1 VAKRLDS
8 PYEPGRR
15 SASWIKVKNHAAQDV
30 VVGGYTPGEGGR
42 ARSLGALCVGV
53 QEDGRLK
60 YAGKVGTGFTQHT
73 LGTVLSELHSLER
86 EDSPFDGRQPP
97 RGTRFVEPRLV
108 ARVEFREWTRAGT
121 LRAPAFKGLR
131 DDVDPAEVVRET

>member
-1 VAKRLDS
+1 
-8 PYEPGRR
+8 
-15 SASWIKVKNHAAQDV
+15 VKNHATQDV
-30 VVGGYTPGEGGR
+30 VVGGYSPGEGGR
-42 ARSLGALCVGV
+42 AASLGALCVGV
-53 QEDGRLK
+53 HEDGRLK
-60 YAGKVGTGFTQHT
+60 YAGKVGTGFTERT
-73 LGTVLSELHSLER
+73 LATVVRELRLLER

-131 DDVDPAEVVRET
+131 DDVDAAHVVREV